1 MQQYLPIS
9 IYSSA
14 GDSRTQSAG
23 RRALG
28 DRRGPR
34 MFRRGVPDVD

>member
-1 MQQYLPIS
+1 MQPYLPIS

-14 GDSRTQSAG
+14 GDSRTESAG
-23 RRALG
+23 RRAFG

>member
-1 MQQYLPIS
+1 MQQYLPTS

-14 GDSRTQSAG
+14 SDSRTQSAG

-28 DRRGPR
+28 DRRDPG
-34 MFRRGVPDVD
+34 MFRRSVPDVD